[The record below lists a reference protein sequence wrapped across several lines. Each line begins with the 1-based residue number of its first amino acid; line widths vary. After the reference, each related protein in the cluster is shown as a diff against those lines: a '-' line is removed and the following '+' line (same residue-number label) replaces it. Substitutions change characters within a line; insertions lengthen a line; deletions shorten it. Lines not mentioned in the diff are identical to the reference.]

1 MLHLRQL
8 GVLGGQHGL
17 GVVAEAGAFDPGQV
31 VADRVLRLDCYRHH
45 HHGVLGHPI
54 QHGEAVVADQP
65 LQGKLADQRCP
76 SQSLHRDQS
85 MGDVI
90 EPPQPRVR
98 VGDRQAQHQR
108 LAEIVAKRTA
118 FPVVAGIGSCL
129 QHCVGIAIL
138 SRRVGVEPAEH
149 PLTLDGLILCYIK
162 PSFPLLTRQSP
173 CP

>member
-65 LQGKLADQRCP
+65 LQGKLADQRSP
-76 SQSLHRDQS
+76 GQGLHRDQAVR
-85 MGDVI
+85 DVV

-98 VGDRQAQHQR
+98 VGDRQAQHQC
-108 LAEIVAKRTA
+108 LTEIIAERTA
-118 FPVVAGIGSCL
+118 VGLIAGIGGC
-129 QHCVGIAIL
+129 I
-138 SRRVGVEPAEH
+138 
-149 PLTLDGLILCYIK
+149 
-162 PSFPLLTRQSP
+162 
-173 CP
+173 